1 MKSGGENVGKG
12 RQGDR
17 PFLTRSVQRPFRV
30 TWNVRDKG
38 PSVTRNERNGYGTG
52 KEWERNGNVER
63 SLHFRISEITACVIR
78 FLSLTFLV
86 PSRTVRSLRV
96 WSSPP
101 SSPVASLLSVRYGN
115 EVSDVRSE
123 RETVPFGCARLTTL
137 CSHFPHSTLFTRR
150 LVVALSGRFSR
161 PSFLVPNR
169 R

>member
-1 MKSGGENVGKG
+1 MAET
-12 RQGDR
+12 R
-17 PFLTRSVQRPFRV
+17 PEHLM
-30 TWNVRDKG
+30 
-38 PSVTRNERNGYGTG
+38 NGAGGTG
-52 KEWERNGNVER
+52 GIQVND
-63 SLHFRISEITACVIR
+63 RISEITACVIR

-150 LVVALSGRFSR
+150 LVVDSVLYVHSHLL
-161 PSFLVPNR
+161 PSSE
-169 R
+169 